1 MQKRVEFKVGLFV
14 VLISLLIVSSILY
27 LAYSKGFFT
36 KEYIYALSSK
46 SGEDL
51 TEGMPVVFS
60 GFKIGKVESLNL
72 NDEGILLV
80 SIRIPEQHVKWIRS
94 DSKFSL
100 YKPLIGSAR
109 LIVTTENMNSPPLP
123 LKSIPELT
131 MVSDINETI
140 KRVQPTLDKVDRVL
154 AHVENI
160 TANLANP
167 EGDVNKILR
176 HSERLTENLAKKDTL
191 IEMAVG
197 SKESVQA
204 VNESLKK
211 VRDMLAKTD
220 EQVYGKDGV
229 LPLVRT
235 ILKDV
240 IVKLEKMNT
249 AVDNLVKIS
258 GETAESTKDL
268 KVLRTEIETTI
279 NSIGNTVKEIEKKI
293 PFKKEP
299 ETIRLP

>member
-1 MQKRVEFKVGLFV
+1 MLKRAEFKVGLFV
-14 VLISLLIVSSILY
+14 VLTSLLIIMSLAY

-36 KEYIYALSSK
+36 NEYIYTLSSR

-60 GFKIGKVESLNL
+60 GSKIGKVEALEL
-72 NDEGILLV
+72 NDQGILLIR
-80 SIRIPEQHVKWIRS
+80 IRIPEQHVKWIRS

-109 LIVTTENMNSPPLP
+109 LIITTDNLNSPPLP
-123 LKSIPELT
+123 LKTVPEIV

-140 KRVQPTLDKVDRVL
+140 KRVQPTLDKVDKVV
-154 AHVENI
+154 AHIESI
-160 TANLANP
+160 TASLADP
-167 EGDVNKILR
+167 QGDVNKILR

-191 IEMAVG
+191 IEMAGG
-197 SKESVQA
+197 SKESVQS

-211 VRDMLAKTD
+211 VRDILVKTD
-220 EQVYGKDGV
+220 DQVYGKDGV

-240 IVKLEKMNT
+240 IVKLEKM
-249 AVDNLVKIS
+249 
-258 GETAESTKDL
+258 
-268 KVLRTEIETTI
+268 
-279 NSIGNTVKEIEKKI
+279 
-293 PFKKEP
+293 
-299 ETIRLP
+299 